1 MTPPIT
7 PMTVP
12 LVLVDDPTLVG
23 ALVTVGTAESD
34 AVSAFV
40 VNVVVNPAVVD
51 MSAEGHE
58 FLPQWSFFGYRIGRK
73 LEPMER
79 YRCKLNNV
87 NHAYNIVHNLV
98 ATVYLM

>member
-23 ALVTVGTAESD
+23 SLVTVGTAESD

-40 VNVVVNPAVVD
+40 VNVIVNPAVID
-51 MSAEGHE
+51 MSAEGLE
-58 FLPQWSFFGYRIGRK
+58 FLSSSAI
-73 LEPMER
+73 
-79 YRCKLNNV
+79 
-87 NHAYNIVHNLV
+87 
-98 ATVYLM
+98 T

>member
-12 LVLVDDPTLVG
+12 LVLVDDPALVG
-23 ALVTVGTAESD
+23 SLVTVIGTAESD

-40 VNVVVNPAVVD
+40 VNVVVNPAVAD

-58 FLPQWSFFGYRIGRK
+58 FLPSSV
-73 LEPMER
+73 M
-79 YRCKLNNV
+79 
-87 NHAYNIVHNLV
+87 
-98 ATVYLM
+98 T